1 MEIEPQSLG
10 DGAENVQSV
19 AEGHGEIFYKG
30 RSFLLFLQHKHR
42 STMKFQPYTH
52 SEAALEERIAQII
65 DIEKKQGSE
74 KEALKTIFQ
83 SIDFTTLEAFDNEEK
98 INEFCA
104 KALEFPKQRP
114 HLSVPAICIYSPFV
128 RQAKQLLQGSGIRV
142 ATVACCFPSGQ
153 MPFDLKVKEVEYC
166 VNEGADD
173 VDMVISRGTFL
184 AGRYDE
190 VFNEIKTI
198 KETCGDKAHL
208 KVILETGE
216 LKTVENIRKASELA
230 ILAGADFIKTS
241 TGKVPVAAT
250 PLAAIIM
257 IDTIKEYYEATGK
270 KVGFKPAGGMKTPED
285 ALTYYYLVKHILGD
299 EWLNPNLFRVGT
311 SRLAGLIL
319 DLIK

>member
-1 MEIEPQSLG
+1 M
-10 DGAENVQSV
+10 N
-19 AEGHGEIFYKG
+19 FK
-30 RSFLLFLQHKHR
+30 
-42 STMKFQPYTH
+42 PYSH
-52 SEAALEERIAQII
+52 SEAALNERIGQIVS
-65 DIEKKQGSE
+65 EETKKSNR
-74 KEALKTIFQ
+74 KDALKTIFQ
-83 SIDFTTLEAFDNEEK
+83 SIDFTTLEAFDNEAK
-98 INEFCA
+98 IDDFCA
-104 KALEFPKQRP
+104 KALDFPKQKP

-128 RQAKQLLQGSGIRV
+128 RQAKQLLKGSGIHV

-166 VNEGADD
+166 VNEGADE

-184 AGRYDE
+184 AGRHEE

-198 KETCGDKAHL
+198 KETCGQAHL

-250 PLAAIIM
+250 PLAAIVM

-285 ALTYYYLVKHILGD
+285 ALTYYYLVKHILGE
-299 EWLNPNLFRVGT
+299 EWLNKDLFRVGT
-311 SRLAGLIL
+311 SRLANLIL
-319 DLIK
+319 EEIR

>member
-1 MEIEPQSLG
+1 MTFI
-10 DGAENVQSV
+10 
-19 AEGHGEIFYKG
+19 
-30 RSFLLFLQHKHR
+30 
-42 STMKFQPYTH
+42 PYTYTE
-52 SEAALEERIAQII
+52 EALNERITRILNE
-65 DIEKKQGSE
+65 EKQKGNE

-83 SIDFTTLEAFDNEEK
+83 SIDFTTLEAFDNEAK
-98 INEFCA
+98 IDSFCA
-104 KALEFPKQRP
+104 KALAFPQEPP
-114 HLSVPAICIYSPFV
+114 HLSVPAVCIYSPFI
-128 RQAKQLLQGSGIRV
+128 RQAKQLLNGSGIRV

-153 MPFDLKVKEVEYC
+153 MPFNLKVKEVEYC
-166 VNEGADD
+166 VNEGADE

-190 VFNEIKTI
+190 VFDEIKTI
-198 KETCGDKAHL
+198 KETCGDKVHL

-257 IDTIKEYYEATGK
+257 IDTIKEYYQATGK
-270 KVGFKPAGGMKTPED
+270 KVGFKPAGGMKTPDD
-285 ALTYYYLVKHILGD
+285 ALVYYYLVKNILGD

-311 SRLAGLIL
+311 SRLANLIL
-319 DLIK
+319 DLIR

>member
-1 MEIEPQSLG
+1 ME
-10 DGAENVQSV
+10 
-19 AEGHGEIFYKG
+19 FK
-30 RSFLLFLQHKHR
+30 
-42 STMKFQPYTH
+42 PYTYN
-52 SEAALEERIAQII
+52 ETALDERIQSIVTE
-65 DIEKKQGSE
+65 EKKNGNLND
-74 KEALKTIFQ
+74 ALRTIFQ
-83 SIDFTTLEAFDNEEK
+83 SIDFTTLEAFDNEAK
-98 INEFCA
+98 IDEFCA
-104 KALEFPKQRP
+104 KALAFPKQEP

-128 RQAKQLLQGSGIRV
+128 RQAKQLLQGSGIHV

-166 VNEGADD
+166 VNEGADE

-198 KETCGDKAHL
+198 KETCGKAHL

-250 PLAAIIM
+250 PLAAIVM

-270 KVGFKPAGGMKTPED
+270 KVGFKPAGGMKTPDD
-285 ALTYYYLVKHILGD
+285 ALTYYYLVKNILG
-299 EWLNPNLFRVGT
+299 EAWLNKDLFRVGT

-319 DLIK
+319 DMIK